1 MLKLKRLACAAL
13 AAVMLTSAVSLS
25 GCSTPE
31 IAMTVDGT
39 EYSTGV
45 YLAYLYNTYFSLFYQ
60 GSYPLYYYTYQGKDP
75 WAQKLPYG
83 DDKTEMSVSD
93 YIKLTTQDTII
104 RQKALENKL
113 KEAKLNFLEKDV
125 EQVNSTIKNMKQD
138 ALLRY
143 GISKESYE
151 KMLMA
156 FSCNERALFYGT
168 YDNNGSKAMSEDE
181 IRKYFNDNY
190 LSYKI
195 IEIPLTD
202 DDGKDLSEA
211 EIKKVKERLQKYLN
225 QYTTKLVVLK
235 NYKEDSW
242 KRAYH
247 T

>member
-1 MLKLKRLACAAL
+1 MC
-13 AAVMLTSAVSLS
+13 
-25 GCSTPE
+25 
-31 IAMTVDGT
+31 
-39 EYSTGV
+39 
-45 YLAYLYNTYFSLFYQ
+45 
-60 GSYPLYYYTYQGKDP
+60 
-75 WAQKLPYG
+75 
-83 DDKTEMSVSD
+83 
-93 YIKLTTQDTII
+93 I
-104 RQKALENKL
+104 RDSQKALENKL

-195 IEIPLTD
+195 IEISLTD

-225 QYTTKLVVLK
+225 QYTTCLLYTSRCV
-235 NYKEDSW
+235 
-242 KRAYH
+242 
-247 T
+247 

>member
-113 KEAKLNFLEKDV
+113 
-125 EQVNSTIKNMKQD
+125 SS
-138 ALLRY
+138 R
-143 GISKESYE
+143 
-151 KMLMA
+151 
-156 FSCNERALFYGT
+156 
-168 YDNNGSKAMSEDE
+168 
-181 IRKYFNDNY
+181 
-190 LSYKI
+190 
-195 IEIPLTD
+195 
-202 DDGKDLSEA
+202 
-211 EIKKVKERLQKYLN
+211 
-225 QYTTKLVVLK
+225 
-235 NYKEDSW
+235 
-242 KRAYH
+242 
-247 T
+247 